1 MMGGTGGK
9 GRRGWAPVAIAAVAL
24 VVIGVATYSSSF
36 DGILVFD
43 DEPSIADNPNIRSF
57 WPLTRAMA
65 APPDTTLSGRP
76 IASLTFAINYALAQ
90 RDPRDLWGYHAV
102 NLAIHI
108 LAALVLFGIVRRTL
122 ASPRMRERVG
132 AAATPLAFVTALIW
146 LVHPVQTGSVTY
158 IVQRVESLM
167 GLFYLLTLYC
177 AIRSAE
183 ETDRTSNGWITG
195 AIVACALGMA
205 TKEAMVTAPLMVL
218 LWDWTFGSS
227 GLESR
232 RASRWP
238 LYVGLA
244 ATWMIAAALAAAG
257 PRAHSV
263 GFSFPEWP
271 WPTYLRTQAGVV
283 AHYLRLA
290 IVPSPLVLDYEWPAA
305 HSIVD
310 VAPQAVM
317 LLAFIAV
324 TIWAL
329 VRRMPIGFAGAWLF
343 GILAPTSSVIP
354 IVTEIAAEHRMYLPL
369 AAVIAVGVIG
379 AYVIRPRKLPRLVL
393 ALSAGAVVAA
403 FAFMTH
409 ARNRDYHDYERIWL
423 DTIQKRPSNS
433 RARNNYASALL
444 VHGRYAEAE
453 DHLRAAVQMKP
464 DFAEAHVNLGVVLCA
479 RGAFDEGIAHLQ
491 RAVAIQP
498 DYWQAYQ
505 DLGEA
510 FASQGRFK
518 PAISS
523 YVKALEGRT
532 NDVMLLNRIAWILAT
547 SSDADLRDG
556 ARAATL
562 AERAVRLT
570 NREDA
575 ASLDSLAA
583 AYAELGRYGE
593 ASTTA
598 GEALALA
605 RKKGD
610 PAIAPELESRL
621 ALYQAHRPFRE
632 ATARQ
637 R

>member
-1 MMGGTGGK
+1 
-9 GRRGWAPVAIAAVAL
+9 
-24 VVIGVATYSSSF
+24 
-36 DGILVFD
+36 
-43 DEPSIADNPNIRSF
+43 
-57 WPLTRAMA
+57 MA

-76 IASLTFAINYALAQ
+76 IASLTFAINYALAR
-90 RDPRDLWGYHAV
+90 RDPRDLWGYHVV

-122 ASPRMRERVG
+122 AGTRMRERFG
-132 AAATPLAFVTALIW
+132 AAATPLAFVTSLIW
-146 LVHPVQTGSVTY
+146 LVHPLHTGSVTY
-158 IVQRVESLM
+158 VVQRVESLM

-183 ETDRTSNGWITG
+183 ETGRTSNGWITG

-205 TKEAMVTAPLMVL
+205 TKEVMVTAPLMVL

-227 GLESR
+227 GIESR

-244 ATWMIAAALAAAG
+244 ATWMIVAALAAAG
-257 PRAHSV
+257 PRVHAV
-263 GFSFPEWP
+263 GFGFPDWP
-271 WPTYLRTQAGVV
+271 WPTYLITQAGVV

-305 HSIVD
+305 QSIVD
-310 VAPQAVM
+310 VAPQAAM
-317 LLAFIAV
+317 LLALIAV

-329 VRRMPIGFAGAWLF
+329 VRRMPIGFAGAWFF

-379 AYVIRPRKLPRLVL
+379 AYVIWPRTRPRLVL
-393 ALSAGAVVAA
+393 TLSAGAVVAA
-403 FAFMTH
+403 LAFLTN
-409 ARNRDYHDYERIWL
+409 ARSRDYHDYERIWL

-444 VHGRYAEAE
+444 VHGHYAEAE
-453 DHLRAAVQMKP
+453 THLRAAVRVRP
-464 DFAEAHVNLGVVLCA
+464 DFAEAHANLGIALCA

-510 FASQGRFK
+510 FASQGRFA

-523 YVKALEGRT
+523 YAKALEGRT

-556 ARAATL
+556 VRAATL

-583 AYAELGRYGE
+583 AYAELGRYGD

-632 ATARQ
+632 AAVRQ